1 MHTPSARGRGM
12 RHLCDRAPQRYFYAQ
27 KGYYMKTLQKKFMS
41 AQALDMCETF
51 DVMFKNYGDVFTT
64 ELSMEEACLCHT
76 DIGIDIADLTGMTLG
91 EALPKL
97 PSFGVLNLYY
107 RDTDNLMQFGLKREH
122 TWDKKY
128 LSDPINAWHVE
139 NVYSKTI
146 ALDCVVKEFYYHI
159 ECGMFIII
167 IDEPVE
173 TTCGLTRSKR
183 QRVEINPTIT
193 LEIPEGMTADEVT
206 ENFFNLIDTIK
217 DIWYV
222 NAKHTVYE
230 VE

>member
-1 MHTPSARGRGM
+1 MLRKA
-12 RHLCDRAPQRYFYAQ
+12 LV
-27 KGYYMKTLQKKFMS
+27 MKTLPKNLMTPE
-41 AQALDMCETF
+41 ALDMCKTF
-51 DVMFKNYGDVFTT
+51 DYFFKDYGDVFATDF
-64 ELSMEEACLCHT
+64 SMEEACLCHT
-76 DIGIDIADLTGMTLG
+76 NTGIDIADLTGMTLR

-107 RDTDNLMQFGLKREH
+107 KDTDNLMQFGLKREH

-146 ALDCVVKEFYYHI
+146 ALDCVVKEFYYNI

-173 TTCGLTRSKR
+173 VTCGLTRSKR

-193 LEIPEGMTADEVT
+193 LEIPEGMTAEQVT
-206 ENFFNLIDTIK
+206 EDFFNLLDTVK
-217 DIWYV
+217 GIWYA
-222 NAKHTVYE
+222 NAKHTIYD